1 MSNKILVNTSTIS
14 PLADAVRTATGA
26 TNTMSAAETIAK
38 STTIVE
44 NGGSAVASVNG
55 KIGVVELNYTD
66 VGAPP
71 SSRTINGK
79 SLEEDITLTAQDVG
93 ALTTE
98 DIVELETQVTTNT
111 TAIGT
116 LDSRTSNC
124 ADAIMALQNEVD
136 EHILQSEM
144 MFLQRDRVP
153 NLLDNSD
160 FSIWFG
166 GAPKEN
172 VLTIAEGPTK
182 WKGNGNLYRT
192 YSQIS
197 KGCRITAT
205 SSGTYIGI
213 AQQIPANRLHIG
225 AYTIIW
231 NFTTSADCIS
241 YKRNAITANTPTT
254 EIVHITITD
263 EHITQGY
270 YSLGSC
276 GIYALADGSNI
287 PEGFYF
293 DIENVA
299 MYEGTYTLDNYPTYI
314 KPNIRLEAIKCGV
327 PMNPRNLLDNSWFA
341 NPINQRGAVSVTTGW
356 TYFIDRWLAPSAS
369 EATPISLNGSGL
381 TINNAAGTSTMSLR
395 QYIANMPDGVY
406 TAAAKCNGNLWTRQ
420 FTLLDGSMSAAP
432 NHSDSTGQLYI
443 SGTGASLAFNL
454 QVYSGKSGL
463 FEWAALY
470 EGAYTAETL
479 PAYQYKGYAVEL
491 AECMRYYIQMGSTY
505 NAWNEAVYIK
515 GWGVVIK
522 VPLATKMRISTPTV
536 ETLEEGIKV
545 FTSAGWS
552 EAATITSVSTH
563 SNMLFILISTGLDS
577 SLITAGNAYLVSGIK
592 GIAADL

>member
-1 MSNKILVNTSTIS
+1 
-14 PLADAVRTATGA
+14 
-26 TNTMSAAETIAK
+26 MSAAETIAK
-38 STTIVE
+38 STTIIE

-98 DIVELETQVTTNT
+98 DIAGLETQVTTNT
-111 TAIGT
+111 AAIGT
-116 LDSRTSNC
+116 LDSRTGNH

-136 EHILQSEM
+136 EHTLQSEI

-153 NLLDNSD
+153 NLVDNSD

-166 GAPKEN
+166 GALIEN
-172 VLTIAEGPTK
+172 ALTITEGPTK
-182 WKGNGNLYRT
+182 WYGNGNLYRT
-192 YSQIS
+192 YSKIS
-197 KGCRITAT
+197 RGCRITT
-205 SSGTYIGI
+205 NTSGTYVGI
-213 AQQIPANRLHIG
+213 QQRVPTTKLHAG

-231 NFTTSADCIS
+231 NFTTSADCVS
-241 YKRNAITANTPTT
+241 YQRNTIAANTPTT
-254 EIVHITITD
+254 EIIHITITD

-276 GIYALADGSNI
+276 GIYSLADGSNI

-327 PMNPRNLLDNSWFA
+327 PMNPRNLLDNSWFV
-341 NPINQRGAVSVTTGW
+341 NPIHQRGATEYTGLN
-356 TYFIDRWLAPSAS
+356 TYTIDRWYVGGNNNKITLGNDCVKAETTIGSSYATIAQKVANCTQYAGKTLTFAACVRSNVTPRIYVYNGDTGI
-369 EATPISLNGSGL
+369 EAVV
-381 TINNAAGTSTMSLR
+381 GTSGDYQVLVCTFTVPSDIAEGALSVKI
-395 QYIANMPDGVY
+395 QSKSTTVGDYIEA
-406 TAAAKCNGNLWTRQ
+406 Q
-420 FTLLDGSMSAAP
+420 
-432 NHSDSTGQLYI
+432 
-443 SGTGASLAFNL
+443 
-454 QVYSGKSGL
+454 
-463 FEWAALY
+463 WAALY

-491 AECMRYYIQMGSTY
+491 AECMRYYQKGGQAATVGTQYGTETKGIIRLRFTNMRIMPTITILSVASQ
-505 NAWNEAVYIK
+505 
-515 GWGVVIK
+515 GWGNI
-522 VPLATKMRISTPTV
+522 
-536 ETLEEGIKV
+536 ETGHL
-545 FTSAGWS
+545 TAGWS
-552 EAATITSVSTH
+552 GQCGYDYFQNYIIEGDASFIGQTIGVEYEAS
-563 SNMLFILISTGLDS
+563 
-577 SLITAGNAYLVSGIK
+577 
-592 GIAADL
+592 ADL